1 MFLTSKNWVE
11 VQLLPYQ
18 LNSQPCDVGV
28 WSYRTP
34 MVIAN
39 SLSTPPA
46 FCTWCP
52 RRHANKGECIARP
65 VSSLRLCHSTTHDGE
80 KFSGS
85 DPRMSSKWVLLPPYF
100 WIHPR
105 CGTSH
110 SCGQGF
116 PETLM
121 EAARPNPSM
130 GHSEHSWFWL
140 GRTYCDVPLLLQHQ
154 LPKVACPTRNT
165 YNWTDLGLV
174 LQDHFSHNT
183 VSSEFKIWKRHCN
196 CNKGSLFL
204 RLTPLRVDSKGHRG
218 AT

>member
-80 KFSGS
+80 NFPVAIPECRQNGS
-85 DPRMSSKWVLLPPYF
+85 CFLHISESTQDVAQV
-100 WIHPR
+100 IHAGKGFQKHWWRQP
-105 CGTSH
+105 
-110 SCGQGF
+110 GQ
-116 PETLM
+116 TLQW
-121 EAARPNPSM
+121 AILN
-130 GHSEHSWFWL
+130 
-140 GRTYCDVPLLLQHQ
+140 
-154 LPKVACPTRNT
+154 
-165 YNWTDLGLV
+165 
-174 LQDHFSHNT
+174 
-183 VSSEFKIWKRHCN
+183 I
-196 CNKGSLFL
+196 
-204 RLTPLRVDSKGHRG
+204 VDSDWVEHIVMFHCSCNTSFLKLHAPPEIHIIEQIWG
-218 AT
+218 